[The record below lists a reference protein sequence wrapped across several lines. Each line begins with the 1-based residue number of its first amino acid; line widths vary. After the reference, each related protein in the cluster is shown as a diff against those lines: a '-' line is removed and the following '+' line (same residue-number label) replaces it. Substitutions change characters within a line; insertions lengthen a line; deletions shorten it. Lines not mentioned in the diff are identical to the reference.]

1 MWSSCGFIPFL
12 FICWLSSSSWKSL
25 PVFSLRVSSTLL
37 VCRWCSSSCSA
48 QKWHW
53 VFSIIPE
60 VTTIFLSCLIA
71 LKFNGVNAALTIYD
85 WQVCCRMEDYLLI
98 CYIYISSCLLGTLF
112 LLSLV
117 RTQCCN
123 SPTRVNN
130 LQILPQFFC
139 VLNEFPHYGSYII
152 NFPILELFWQLG
164 YMSPIRCVKLLEC
177 PCSVV
182 ITRHHWDGCSSSRS
196 IVHSLLWK
204 ATWTIDIADWIIM
217 NLWSYIPM

>member
-1 MWSSCGFIPFL
+1 MMLFFMFSSKMTLGVFHNPWGNHHFFILSDCSKVQQSEFCFHHL
-12 FICWLSSSSWKSL
+12 WLAS
-25 PVFSLRVSSTLL
+25 
-37 VCRWCSSSCSA
+37 
-48 QKWHW
+48 
-53 VFSIIPE
+53 
-60 VTTIFLSCLIA
+60 LSCH
-71 LKFNGVNAALTIYD
+71 
-85 WQVCCRMEDYLLI
+85 MEDYLLI

-112 LLSLV
+112 FLSLV

-182 ITRHHWDGCSSSRS
+182 IMGHHWDGCSSSRS

-204 ATWTIDIADWIIM
+204 ATWTVDIADWIIM